1 MSTDDKEEIP
11 WSNTAG
17 EADIPWSNT
26 EENENKSMP
35 MMAGKANSTPPI
47 TVGQY
52 TTTNATLAI
61 IFSSIGAVLLVG
73 SGGGGIFCAIP
84 GIILANGALVITD
97 SQPGHPDASMAKAA
111 QIIGWIVTGL
121 TVLFILVIVLGI
133 AAIGSL
139 GLMFGN

>member
-11 WSNTAG
+11 WSNKAG

-26 EENENKSMP
+26 EENVTKSTP
-35 MMAGKANSTPPI
+35 MMTGKANSTPI

-61 IFSSIGAVLLVG
+61 IFSSIGAVLLLG

-121 TVLFILVIVLGI
+121 TVLLILVIVLGI
-133 AAIGSL
+133 AAIGGL